1 MCLTVFIHRL
11 ARSLRETKSAICI
24 QRYYRG
30 YRCRI
35 AFLYVREAVVTIQC
49 YARGMFARSLRRR
62 LLYQAK
68 TIVLQRWWRGYLS
81 RKKYRNYMKKVVYL
95 QSCVRRMHARRQLK
109 KLKVKDL
116 LPCLALPC
124 LASPR
129 LALPSLLFVLHSY
142 PHSSLL
148 FSLHPFSLSFS
159 STPFPFTPTQF
170 FLSTSS
176 LSSALLHRFFFP
188 HFFPSAFS
196 LRSVLS
202 IFFLVTFCANNCY
215 ISQGNNSLVPF
226 HSIYF
231 IQIEAR
237 SVEHFKSLNKGME
250 NKIISLQ
257 QRLDEEVQTLKLF
270 TNLST
275 KLLFSREYG
284 LCFGQIN

>member
-124 LASPR
+124 LPFSSSFIPTHIPPSSSHFIPSLFLSPVLR
-129 LALPSLLFVLHSY
+129 FLLLQLSSSFLLLPFPPPSFILSSFLISFHLPCLFVPLFLFSFLLLFVLI
-142 PHSSLL
+142 
-148 FSLHPFSLSFS
+148 
-159 STPFPFTPTQF
+159 T
-170 FLSTSS
+170 
-176 LSSALLHRFFFP
+176 
-188 HFFPSAFS
+188 
-196 LRSVLS
+196 
-202 IFFLVTFCANNCY
+202 VTF
-215 ISQGNNSLVPF
+215 PR
-226 HSIYF
+226 
-231 IQIEAR
+231 E
-237 SVEHFKSLNKGME
+237 
-250 NKIISLQ
+250 IIH
-257 QRLDEEVQTLKLF
+257 
-270 TNLST
+270 
-275 KLLFSREYG
+275 
-284 LCFGQIN
+284 